1 MTRRL
6 LICDD
11 HPLFRVGLRTALLDE
26 SSVEV
31 VGETADGASCIERL
45 RNSPVDVLL
54 LDITLPV
61 VDGYA
66 VLAWVAGH
74 QPALRSIVLSMHSD
88 LAFADRARALGAR
101 GFIAKEDALSEIHAA
116 LAHPADRF
124 YASASVREL
133 AQRRPA
139 DPVGNGAGILALTP
153 TERRIMALLAESLTS
168 REIAARLGTS
178 FRTIQTHRSNIV
190 EKLELHGA
198 NRLME
203 LAIRYRDL
211 LP

>member
-1 MTRRL
+1 M
-6 LICDD
+6 
-11 HPLFRVGLRTALLDE
+11 GLRTALLDE

-74 QPALRSIVLSMHSD
+74 QPALHSIVLSMHSD

-133 AQRRPA
+133 ARRRPA